1 VAHRGAPGTRAGAV
15 ARPSGRARRHLDTYT
30 LWSETLT
37 ITNSRSLISSRFGL
51 MALGCM
57 VTTAAPQVVNK
68 TSMAL
73 LVSLP
78 IDACSEQSSNNF
90 NIRQSNST
98 ADRGQWLNKRCVR
111 CVPIADIGYAR
122 STSGI
127 TMCTGSFRQRLSPNR
142 SFRRSRHM
150 RPESYARRGCWLRM
164 SNPGRG
170 TAAHPTCGRNDAIDY
185 VVNGQGD
192 EQPSFDD

>member
-1 VAHRGAPGTRAGAV
+1 MLSLQRLRSDVYAGQRESANINWLGAV
-15 ARPSGRARRHLDTYT
+15 ARPLGTARRH

-122 STSGI
+122 STSGL
-127 TMCTGSFRQRLSPNR
+127 TMCTRSFRQRLSPNR
-142 SFRRSRHM
+142 SFRRSRHT
-150 RPESYARRGCWLRM
+150 RPESYAGRGCCLRM

-170 TAAHPTCGRNDAIDY
+170 TAAHPTCGRNDT
-185 VVNGQGD
+185 
-192 EQPSFDD
+192 